1 MPLTIKRTL
10 ILDLD
15 RDIILKKIEA
25 DSLKVTSVL
34 AGLWLHPF
42 LTINR
47 LLQKTTLGGGGVV
60 IGITLLL
67 LWLAELI
74 IHPQPVGLWQRLL
87 IWQGLAWIILFL
99 AAGVGLIAL
108 LYSREWK
115 QIFSL
120 IYFLPLPALWLL
132 FRSGWVRLEKIN
144 PPLTDFLF
152 LSLTVFLFLLQ
163 TLIFYLW
170 LRIINNQKP
179 FFSWLIL
186 FLTLSWFY
194 LFKQFLCLWF

>member
-99 AAGVGLIAL
+99 AAGVSLIAL
-108 LYSREWK
+108 LYPREWK